1 MATVPD
7 AWAALRVILQGA
19 LSPSLVPAAN
29 IFIDAPP
36 SDLLGNLAR
45 GGGPFIDIFDL
56 KLSRNT
62 TRWPAIHV
70 TQEQVLTGL
79 VSTVSGKYLPLGAS
93 QTITLSGPLVVGDA
107 VSCILQGG
115 VNTNSACVSAIAGDT
130 LDTLAAKLA
139 AAINTPPPAPPPTII
154 NLSNWVTATASGA
167 IVTIQNIINTNFNLF
182 SFTGNN
188 GATITEWARYNRG
201 TGIVLWTATQPQ
213 RDLIAPIIASTLGQL
228 QNQFGF
234 QCPDS
239 TWVRVMMN
247 SDIPGRDDQN
257 NDIWRWV
264 FMIDME
270 MGVTTQDVL
279 YEILGTTIQK
289 FVGY

>member
-1 MATVPD
+1 
-7 AWAALRVILQGA
+7 
-19 LSPSLVPAAN
+19 LVPAAN